1 MVHRFPV
8 APLSLIWGFLTLK
21 DYGEM
26 ARTFRKEIRQ
36 PDALQTYGRKMVLWF
51 VENQKIFY
59 VGLGAVIMVA
69 AIFVGYRM
77 WDERAREKASLAYGL
92 AKIASPDGK
101 GDAAEAAFQK
111 VADDYPRSRPGL
123 LARLHLAAL
132 LRDRKQY
139 QGARAQYELVV
150 KSGVSSETDK
160 ELAKRG
166 IASVLMLE
174 GACGEAI
181 SMWESILKQGSLFTS
196 EDLYISIADCQEK
209 LGRVEDARKTYEELS
224 KKHPESPFLTDQ
236 IRAKLGSD
244 KAAK

>member
-1 MVHRFPV
+1 
-8 APLSLIWGFLTLK
+8 
-21 DYGEM
+21 M

-51 VENQKIFY
+51 IENQKIFY
-59 VGLGAVIMVA
+59 VGLGAVIVVA

-92 AKIASPDGK
+92 AKFASPDGK
-101 GDAAEAAFQK
+101 GEAAEAAFQK

-132 LRDRKQY
+132 LRDRKQI

-174 GACGEAI
+174 GVCGEAI
-181 SMWESILKQGSLFTS
+181 PVWESILKKGSLFTS
-196 EDLYISIADCQEK
+196 EDLYISIANCMEK

-236 IRAKLGSD
+236 IRAKLSD
-244 KAAK
+244 AKAAK

>member
-1 MVHRFPV
+1 
-8 APLSLIWGFLTLK
+8 
-21 DYGEM
+21 M

-51 VENQKIFY
+51 IENQKIFY
-59 VGLGAVIMVA
+59 VGLGAVIVVA

-92 AKIASPDGK
+92 AKFASPDGK
-101 GDAAEAAFQK
+101 GEAAEAAFQK

-123 LARLHLAAL
+123 LARLHLGAL
-132 LRDRKQY
+132 LRDRKQI

-181 SMWESILKQGSLFTS
+181 PVWESILKKGSLFTS
-196 EDLYISIADCQEK
+196 EDLYISIANCMEK

-236 IRAKLGSD
+236 IRAKLSD
-244 KAAK
+244 AQAAK

>member
-1 MVHRFPV
+1 
-8 APLSLIWGFLTLK
+8 
-21 DYGEM
+21 M

-51 VENQKIFY
+51 IENQKIFY
-59 VGLGAVIMVA
+59 VGLGAVIVVA

-92 AKIASPDGK
+92 AKFASPDGK
-101 GDAAEAAFQK
+101 GEAAEAAFQK
-111 VADDYPRSRPGL
+111 VADDYPHSRPGL

-160 ELAKRG
+160 ELVKRG

-181 SMWESILKQGSLFTS
+181 PVWESILKKGSLFTS
-196 EDLYISIADCQEK
+196 EDLYISIANCMEK

-236 IRAKLGSD
+236 IRAKLND
-244 KAAK
+244 AQAAK

>member
-1 MVHRFPV
+1 
-8 APLSLIWGFLTLK
+8 
-21 DYGEM
+21 M

-51 VENQKIFY
+51 IENQKIFY
-59 VGLGAVIMVA
+59 VGLGAVIVVA

-92 AKIASPDGK
+92 AKFASPDGK
-101 GDAAEAAFQK
+101 GEAAEAAFQK

-132 LRDRKQY
+132 LRDRKQI

-150 KSGVSSETDK
+150 KSGVSSESDK

-181 SMWESILKQGSLFTS
+181 PVWESILKNGSLFTS
-196 EDLYISIADCQEK
+196 EDLYISIANCQEK

-236 IRAKLGSD
+236 IRAKLND
-244 KAAK
+244 AQAAK

>member
-1 MVHRFPV
+1 
-8 APLSLIWGFLTLK
+8 
-21 DYGEM
+21 M

-51 VENQKIFY
+51 IENQKIFY
-59 VGLGAVIMVA
+59 VGLGAVIVVA

-92 AKIASPDGK
+92 AKFASPDGK
-101 GDAAEAAFQK
+101 GEAAEAAFQK

-132 LRDRKQY
+132 LRDRKQI

-181 SMWESILKQGSLFTS
+181 PVWESILQKGSLFTS
-196 EDLYISIADCQEK
+196 EDLYISIANCMEK

-236 IRAKLGSD
+236 IRAKLSD
-244 KAAK
+244 AKAAK

>member
-1 MVHRFPV
+1 
-8 APLSLIWGFLTLK
+8 
-21 DYGEM
+21 M

-36 PDALQTYGRKMVLWF
+36 PDALQTYGRKVVLWF
-51 VENQKIFY
+51 IENQKIFY
-59 VGLGAVIMVA
+59 VGLGAVIVVA

-92 AKIASPDGK
+92 AKFASPDGK
-101 GDAAEAAFQK
+101 GEAAEAAFQK

-132 LRDRKQY
+132 LRDRKQI

-174 GACGEAI
+174 GVCGEAI
-181 SMWESILKQGSLFTS
+181 PVWESILKKGSLFTS
-196 EDLYISIADCQEK
+196 EDLYISIANCMEK

-236 IRAKLGSD
+236 IRAKLSD
-244 KAAK
+244 AKAAK

>member
-1 MVHRFPV
+1 
-8 APLSLIWGFLTLK
+8 
-21 DYGEM
+21 M

-51 VENQKIFY
+51 IENQKIFY
-59 VGLGAVIMVA
+59 VGLGAVIVVA

-92 AKIASPDGK
+92 AKFASPDGK
-101 GDAAEAAFQK
+101 GEAAEAAFQK
-111 VADDYPRSRPGL
+111 VADDYPHSRPGL

-160 ELAKRG
+160 ELVKRG

-181 SMWESILKQGSLFTS
+181 PVWESILKNGSLFTS
-196 EDLYISIADCQEK
+196 EDLYISIANCMEK

-236 IRAKLGSD
+236 IRAKLND
-244 KAAK
+244 AQAAK

>member
-1 MVHRFPV
+1 
-8 APLSLIWGFLTLK
+8 
-21 DYGEM
+21 M

-51 VENQKIFY
+51 IENQKIFY
-59 VGLGAVIMVA
+59 VGLGAVIVVA

-77 WDERAREKASLAYGL
+77 WDDRAREKASLAYGL
-92 AKIASPDGK
+92 AKFASPDGK
-101 GDAAEAAFQK
+101 GEAAEAAFQK

-160 ELAKRG
+160 ELVKRG

-181 SMWESILKQGSLFTS
+181 PVWESILKKGSLFTS
-196 EDLYISIADCQEK
+196 EDLYISIANCQEK

-236 IRAKLGSD
+236 IRAKLND
-244 KAAK
+244 AQAAK

>member
-1 MVHRFPV
+1 
-8 APLSLIWGFLTLK
+8 
-21 DYGEM
+21 M

-51 VENQKIFY
+51 IENQKIFY
-59 VGLGAVIMVA
+59 VGLGAVIVVA

-92 AKIASPDGK
+92 AKFASPDGK
-101 GDAAEAAFQK
+101 GEAAEAAFQK

-132 LRDRKQY
+132 LRDRKQI

-181 SMWESILKQGSLFTS
+181 PVWESILKNGSLFTS
-196 EDLYISIADCQEK
+196 EDLYISIANCQEK

-236 IRAKLGSD
+236 IRAKLSD
-244 KAAK
+244 AQAAK

>member
-1 MVHRFPV
+1 
-8 APLSLIWGFLTLK
+8 
-21 DYGEM
+21 M

-36 PDALQTYGRKMVLWF
+36 PDALQTYGRKLVLWF

-59 VGLGAVIMVA
+59 VGLGAVIVVA

-101 GDAAEAAFQK
+101 GEAAEAAFQK

-196 EDLYISIADCQEK
+196 EDLYISIANCQEK

-236 IRAKLGSD
+236 IRAKLSNA

>member
-1 MVHRFPV
+1 
-8 APLSLIWGFLTLK
+8 
-21 DYGEM
+21 M

-51 VENQKIFY
+51 IENQKIFY
-59 VGLGAVIMVA
+59 VGLGAVIVVA

-92 AKIASPDGK
+92 AKFASPDGK
-101 GDAAEAAFQK
+101 GEAAEAAFQK
-111 VADDYPRSRPGL
+111 VADEYPRSRPGL

-132 LRDRKQY
+132 LRDRKQI

-166 IASVLMLE
+166 IASVLMLD

-181 SMWESILKQGSLFTS
+181 PVWESILKNGSLFTS
-196 EDLYISIADCQEK
+196 EDLYISIANCMEK

-236 IRAKLGSD
+236 IRAKLSD
-244 KAAK
+244 AQAAK